1 MKNRN
6 FFFNFFP
13 IFNEH
18 QFNFYDAI
26 LICDAIYIYLMSR
39 AANGPNRGTYT
50 ERQITELILG
60 NFQAEGS
67 RGYEFLVN
75 FFGRRNQVTVNRL
88 RSLSM
93 VLSRVIN
100 IPISRNEKR
109 DRRLLIRWFDIH
121 LDQIEEVID
130 HVQMIKES

>member
-1 MKNRN
+1 
-6 FFFNFFP
+6 
-13 IFNEH
+13 
-18 QFNFYDAI
+18 
-26 LICDAIYIYLMSR
+26 MSR